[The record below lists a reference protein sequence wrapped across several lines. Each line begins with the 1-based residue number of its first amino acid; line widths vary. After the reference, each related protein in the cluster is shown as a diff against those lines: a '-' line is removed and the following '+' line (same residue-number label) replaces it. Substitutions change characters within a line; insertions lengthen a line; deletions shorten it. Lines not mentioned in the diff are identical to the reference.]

1 MIDISQYADAL
12 KLRLPYKNND
22 VIDNKKIIQSLEI
35 INQEVF
41 LTIPNHGV
49 QSNQS
54 YWSVYGI
61 KYKYAINKIQ
71 KQRNQRYQGVDYK
84 CFVIDIDQLN
94 PVIYSDTQLTISGV
108 TTDLAYNGTF
118 TILKP
123 SDLGNPKGGL
133 FNQFILITEADITT
147 QEIINEGFLLYE
159 ITDSSITKN
168 ALNGSKQI
176 TVVDENVIKYSINL
190 SGNKYQWDIND
201 FDITNA
207 SIGQVQAMF
216 VQSEE
221 SIDGYFSAISKNAY
235 SIFIVTPTVSGSTN
249 GVINSSATVQNT
261 SQQATRIDRDISFRI
276 IIMSPKAQIQDDL
289 INTEYTQLYRQA
301 CEIFCAIE
309 HIVITTLIDLPEYLR
324 LAYNNT
330 LKAMFTGF
338 QQYKV
343 YENNARASWVIDFKL
358 TTMID
363 PRSFPEYTVSVPLKR
378 ITMTEGSKQ
387 GVANYDL

>member
-22 VIDNKKIIQSLEI
+22 VIDNKKTIQSLEI

-168 ALNGSKQI
+168 ALNGRKQI

-221 SIDGYFSAISKNAY
+221 SIDGYVSAISKNAY

-261 SQQATRIDRDISFRI
+261 SQQATRIDCDVLFRI

-324 LAYNNT
+324 LAYNT
-330 LKAMFTGF
+330 VIKAMFTGF

>member
-22 VIDNKKIIQSLEI
+22 VVDNKKVIQSLEI

-41 LTIPNHGV
+41 LTIPNHEI

-54 YWSVYGI
+54 YWSIYGI

-71 KQRNQRYQGVDYK
+71 KKANVRYKGVDKK
-84 CFVIDIDQLN
+84 CFIIDVDALN
-94 PVIYSDTQLTISGV
+94 PVLYSDTQLTISGV

-123 SDLGNPKGGL
+123 SDFENYRGGL
-133 FNQFILITEADITT
+133 FNQFILITDADITT

-168 ALNGSKQI
+168 ALNGRKQI
-176 TVVDENVIKYSINL
+176 TVVDENTIKYSIDL
-190 SGNKYQWDIND
+190 SGNKYQWSIND

-207 SIGQVQAMF
+207 NIGQVQAIF

-221 SIDGYFSAISKNAY
+221 SIDGYVSAISKNAY
-235 SIFIVTPTVSGSTN
+235 SIFIVTPIVSGSTN
-249 GVINSSATVQNT
+249 GVINSSAAVQNT
-261 SQQATRIDRDISFRI
+261 SQQATRIDRDILFRI
-276 IIMSPKAQIQDDL
+276 IIMSPKAQTQDDL

-301 CEIFCAIE
+301 LEIFCAIE

-324 LAYNNT
+324 LAYNT
-330 LKAMFTGF
+330 VIKAMFTGF

-363 PRSFPEYTVSVPLKR
+363 PRSFPEYTMSVPLKM

-387 GVANYDL
+387 GVVNYDL

>member
-301 CEIFCAIE
+301 CEIFCGIE

>member
-22 VIDNKKIIQSLEI
+22 VIDNKKTIQSLEI

-84 CFVIDIDQLN
+84 CFVINIDPLN

-123 SDLGNPKGGL
+123 SDFGNPKGGL

-176 TVVDENVIKYSINL
+176 TVVDEDVIKYSINL

-221 SIDGYFSAISKNAY
+221 SIDGYVSAISKNAY

-261 SQQATRIDRDISFRI
+261 NQQATRIDCDVLFRI

-301 CEIFCAIE
+301 CEIFWAIK

-324 LAYNNT
+324 LAYNT
-330 LKAMFTGF
+330 VIKAMFTGF

-387 GVANYDL
+387 GVVNYDL

>member
-22 VIDNKKIIQSLEI
+22 VIDNKKNIQSLEI
-35 INQEVF
+35 TNQEVF
-41 LTIPNHGV
+41 LTIPNHGI

-71 KQRNQRYQGVDYK
+71 KQPNKRYEGIDYK
-84 CFVIDIDQLN
+84 CFVIDLDPLN
-94 PVIYSDTQLTISGV
+94 PLIYSDTQLTISGV

-123 SDLGNPKGGL
+123 SDFGHAKGGL
-133 FNQFILITEADITT
+133 FNQLILITEANITT
-147 QEIINEGFLLYE
+147 QQITNEGFLLYE

-168 ALNGSKQI
+168 ALNGRKQV
-176 TVVDENVIKYSINL
+176 TVVDEDTVKYSINL

-207 SIGQVQAMF
+207 SIGQVQAIF

-221 SIDGYFSAISKNAY
+221 SIDAYVSAISKNAY
-235 SIFIVTPTVSGSTN
+235 SIFIVTPTVSGSSN
-249 GVINSSATVQNT
+249 GVINSSATVQNS
-261 SQQATRIDRDISFRI
+261 SQQATRIDRDIFFRI
-276 IIMSPKAQIQDDL
+276 IIMSPKAQTQDDL
-289 INTEYTQLYRQA
+289 INTEYAQLYRQA

-309 HIVITTLIDLPEYLR
+309 HIVITTLVDLPEYLR

-330 LKAMFTGF
+330 LKAMFAGF

-343 YENNARASWVIDFKL
+343 YPNNARASWVIDFKL
-358 TTMID
+358 TSMID
-363 PRSFPEYTVSVPLKR
+363 PRSFPEYTMSVPLKR

-387 GVANYDL
+387 GVVNYDL